1 MSNLP
6 YYDGKKLKHLYNPTR
21 KYQKN
26 YGELRKIIIFK
37 EKVSK
42 PLKM

>member
-6 YYDGKKLKHLYNPTR
+6 YYDGKKLYNPTR